1 MNLSATLGAQLLS
14 NRTATEA
21 ITVKESE
28 GARVASISLPAWNT
42 EQGEVQL
49 PAAEGE
55 TDGEGEKERGSS
67 HRQGEV
73 GFGLGR
79 FREGPLMFFSRLEAT
94 SQTGVEGV
102 QVVSREGVQQEFL
115 KPVGFY
121 SRFQRK

>member
-55 TDGEGEKERGSS
+55 TDGEGEKKGVPHAGKGKWGLDLGVSERG
-67 HRQGEV
+67 
-73 GFGLGR
+73 
-79 FREGPLMFFSRLEAT
+79 P
-94 SQTGVEGV
+94 
-102 QVVSREGVQQEFL
+102 
-115 KPVGFY
+115 
-121 SRFQRK
+121 